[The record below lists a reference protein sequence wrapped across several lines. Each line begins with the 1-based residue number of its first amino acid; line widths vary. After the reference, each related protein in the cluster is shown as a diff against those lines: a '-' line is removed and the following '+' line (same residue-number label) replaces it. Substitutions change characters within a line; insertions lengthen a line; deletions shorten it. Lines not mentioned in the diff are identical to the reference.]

1 MAHRNL
7 WIVTGILVLAGG
19 LVHLY
24 DWFELI
30 RNIPKIGPLF
40 LVNVAVSV
48 VVAALLFFR
57 RGWLGIIA
65 AILLSVGTLAAF
77 LLARY
82 GTLLGYSEPTLRTNA
97 VIAAVVEVG
106 AAAAAVVTF
115 MAKRRSGQA
124 VA

>member
-1 MAHRNL
+1 M
-7 WIVTGILVLAGG
+7 
-19 LVHLY
+19 
-24 DWFELI
+24 I